1 MGVFMAKKSVYPD
14 FSDVSCGIPELGRD
28 CVTEGMEGDFS
39 REAKAG
45 LELSEGSTEYGP
57 TVFLFRPIKTRYKER
72 AFTVVLQGHYIGFN
86 EFGV

>member
-57 TVFLFRPIKTRYKER
+57 TVFLFRPINADFSRKGCTS
-72 AFTVVLQGHYIGFN
+72 G
-86 EFGV
+86 